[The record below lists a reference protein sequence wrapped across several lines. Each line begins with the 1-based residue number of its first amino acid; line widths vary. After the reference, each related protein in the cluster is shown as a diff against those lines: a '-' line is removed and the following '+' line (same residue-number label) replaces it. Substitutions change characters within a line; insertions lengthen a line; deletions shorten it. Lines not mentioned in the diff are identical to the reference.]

1 MDVALEIFGQSGA
14 TLHPVAAVEVF
25 EALDRPDFS
34 SVDVAANDALDTRLT
49 RQSHHGLFIL
59 CDVADGALGLEF
71 QVSGHRPISESH
83 PTSESVEVQVK
94 FENPVVKTGSHALE
108 QSVKED

>member
-1 MDVALEIFGQSGA
+1 MDVAFEIFGQSGA

-49 RQSHHGLFIL
+49 R
-59 CDVADGALGLEF
+59 
-71 QVSGHRPISESH
+71 
-83 PTSESVEVQVK
+83 
-94 FENPVVKTGSHALE
+94 
-108 QSVKED
+108 